1 MSSSRSFS
9 RRTLFSLAAA
19 ATAQAAA
26 KKKPPVGLEL
36 YSVRDELSKDLFGA
50 VKAVAKIGYA
60 GVEFYSPYFQWTP
73 AYTKDVRKLLD
84 DLGIVCFSTHNSAS
98 SFARENLN
106 KAIELNT
113 ILGSKLVVMASAGKV
128 DGLDGWKTVA
138 DSLANGVEKL
148 KSAGLRAGFHNHR
161 AEFMPLA
168 GTRPMDVLAKNTPKE
183 VCLQLDVGTCIEAGS
198 DPIEWVRQN
207 PGRIVSMHVKDWS
220 PEKDKGYQVLFGE
233 GVAPWKKLLAAAEKT
248 GGLEY
253 YLIEQEG
260 SRFAPLETAEKC
272 LATFR
277 KLRG

>member
-1 MSSSRSFS
+1 MTSSRSLS
-9 RRTLFSLAAA
+9 RRTLFSLAATA
-19 ATAQAAA
+19 AAQAAG

-36 YSVRDELSKDLFGA
+36 YSVRDELSKDLFGT
-50 VKAVAKIGYA
+50 VKAVAKMGYQ

-73 AYTKDVRKLLD
+73 SYAKEVRKLQD
-84 DLGIVCFSTHNSAS
+84 DLGIVCFSTHNGSP
-98 SFARENLN
+98 SFMPENLD

-128 DGLDGWKTVA
+128 EDLDGWKTVA
-138 DSLANGVEKL
+138 ERLTQGSAKL

-161 AEFMPLA
+161 AEFMPIG

-260 SRFAPLETAEKC
+260 SRFAPVETAEKC
-272 LATFR
+272 LASFR